1 MADGQNPF
9 QDAGPVAGAETSV
22 TPVESQPNP
31 LDTTTQTQKEADNV
45 VAFPAREAV
54 EATPELDGGI
64 DLSLSN
70 MATSFS
76 ATIESA
82 KAKPYEDLAAFA
94 RQIPGASELN
104 EEQAQFIQ
112 QLLDPVYSGVYQG
125 IHESLAYMNLSSEDR
140 AFAYDTMQL
149 VVSASVIEGFKNHV
163 AEAYSRMV
171 DRVNIQPGDARLN
184 DRADSALQS
193 LLAA

>member
-31 LDTTTQTQKEADNV
+31 LDTTTQTQNETDNV
-45 VAFPAREAV
+45 VAFPAREEV
-54 EATPELDGGI
+54 ATAPELDGEI

-94 RQIPGASELN
+94 RQLPGGSELN
-104 EEQAQFIQ
+104 EEQTQFIQ
-112 QLLDPVYSGVYQG
+112 QLLDPVYSGVYKG
-125 IHESLAYMNLSSEDR
+125 IHESLAYMNLSAEDR
-140 AFAYDTMQL
+140 ASAYDTMKL
-149 VVSASVIEGFKNHV
+149 VVSASVVEGFQDHV
-163 AEAYSRMV
+163 AQAYSRMA
-171 DRVNIQPGDARLN
+171 DRLKLEPGDPRLS
-184 DRADSALQS
+184 DRADSALQA